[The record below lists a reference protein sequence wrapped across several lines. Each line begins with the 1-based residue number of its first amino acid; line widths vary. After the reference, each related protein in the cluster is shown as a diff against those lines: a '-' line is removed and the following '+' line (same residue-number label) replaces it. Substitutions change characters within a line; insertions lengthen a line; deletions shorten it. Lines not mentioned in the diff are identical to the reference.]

1 MPADASEIAGDAAK
15 ERTHAVLRKQ
25 LTRCCGDEVFQ
36 KPAEHHGVSDS
47 DAECGKHRY
56 DADDLADGARVG
68 DVAQGQRFAE
78 CAHGAGLHGAAERH
92 LADDAGEAKQHHEE
106 EVGDEK
112 CRAAKLR
119 YAVGE
124 QPDAGQADGRT
135 DARDDKSGA

>member
-15 ERTHAVLRKQ
+15 ERAHAVLHKQ

-36 KPAEHHGVSDS
+36 NQPSTTVYPIAMPSAASTGTMPIILPMALAWGTLRRDS
-47 DAECGKHRY
+47 ALPNAPMGP
-56 DADDLADGARVG
+56 
-68 DVAQGQRFAE
+68 
-78 CAHGAGLHGAAERH
+78 GLHGAAERH

-135 DARDDKSGA
+135 DARDDKGGA